1 MGLCTRSTGA
11 VGEVGPGGRE
21 ELGWILA
28 IDERAFFRLLS
39 SGVSPAGGGG
49 GGTCTIM
56 CHSFSSVGLEATYQI
71 QSNLEK
77 PLSCDL

>member
-39 SGVSPAGGGG
+39 SGVSPAGGRGRY
-49 GGTCTIM
+49 M
-56 CHSFSSVGLEATYQI
+56 YNNVSQFQ
-71 QSNLEK
+71 
-77 PLSCDL
+77 

>member
-1 MGLCTRSTGA
+1 MGLWTRSTGA

-39 SGVSPAGGGG
+39 SGVSPAGW
-49 GGTCTIM
+49 GGTCTIT
-56 CHSFSSVGLEATYQI
+56 CHSSNTVGLEATYQI
-71 QSNLEK
+71 QSDLEK

>member
-1 MGLCTRSTGA
+1 MGLWTRSTGA

-39 SGVSPAGGGG
+39 SGVSPARWGRYMYNNVSQFQYCRSGG
-49 GGTCTIM
+49 
-56 CHSFSSVGLEATYQI
+56 HLPDSVR
-71 QSNLEK
+71 S
-77 PLSCDL
+77 